1 VKNYIKKGQG
11 WNKRE
16 LKLCPL
22 WKAGIS
28 HELYRNFTRINL
40 FFTRKTQ
47 EDKKKSYIPKGA
59 YIGSI
64 GCWLIH
70 TQPESEVETT

>member
-47 EDKKKSYIPKGA
+47 EDKKNLTFQREPILA
-59 YIGSI
+59 A
-64 GCWLIH
+64 
-70 TQPESEVETT
+70 